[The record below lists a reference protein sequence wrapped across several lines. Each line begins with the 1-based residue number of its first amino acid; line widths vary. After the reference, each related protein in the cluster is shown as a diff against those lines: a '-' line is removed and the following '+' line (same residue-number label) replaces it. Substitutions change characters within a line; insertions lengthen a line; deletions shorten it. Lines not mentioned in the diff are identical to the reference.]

1 MDVRIGM
8 SNSSR
13 EISFETE
20 LSAAEVMSSIEKAAK
35 DEQRFVVFE
44 DVRDNQWHVNVQ
56 AIIFV
61 EFGSA
66 TGRRVGFVN

>member
-1 MDVRIGM
+1 M